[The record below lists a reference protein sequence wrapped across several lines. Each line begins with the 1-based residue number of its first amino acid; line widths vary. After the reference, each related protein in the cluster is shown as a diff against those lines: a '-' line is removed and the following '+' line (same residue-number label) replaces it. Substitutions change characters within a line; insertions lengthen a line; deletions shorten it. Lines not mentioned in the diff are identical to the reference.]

1 MVSRTDICA
10 SGLKMSKN
18 RHMWPLSVYS
28 PGILTDQIWLKES
41 LVLDSWGQGL
51 THEHGKYQYMG
62 SKWQNI
68 RFSKNAKIFKKC
80 QNFSKNVQDREFEPC
95 FQGN

>member
-18 RHMWPLSVYS
+18 RHVWPLSVYS
-28 PGILTDQIWLKES
+28 PGILTAQIWLKES

-68 RFSKNAKIFKKC
+68 RFSKICQNFQKMPKIFKKC
-80 QNFSKNVQDREFEPC
+80 PRS
-95 FQGN
+95 GI